1 MVLEIR
7 FGVGGTDSKLFV
19 KNLYDAYCK
28 YAKSLGLSV
37 VPLLEDDGH
46 IVAQVKGKGAGEA
59 FQHEAG
65 KHCVQRI
72 PPTEKGSRKHTS
84 MISVAVL
91 PMKDDVERELDM
103 NEVEIETTG
112 GSGPGGQHQNK
123 TESAVRAKH
132 TPTGITVFI
141 NGRKQHQNKREA
153 LKILATKVVAL
164 QQEKVNTAYDKERK
178 NQLGDGG
185 RSDKVRT
192 YNFLKGRAV
201 DHRLNVKC
209 GNVEAVIDKGRF
221 DLLFKKVKKK

>member
-28 YAKSLGLSV
+28 YARSLSLSV

-46 IVAQVKGKGAGEA
+46 IVARVRGEGAGKA

-65 KHCVQRI
+65 KHVVQRV

-84 MISVAVL
+84 VISVAVL
-91 PMKDDVERELDM
+91 PMKDDVEKELNM
-103 NEVEIETTG
+103 NEVEVETTG
-112 GSGPGGQHQNK
+112 GHGPGGQHQNK

-132 TPTGITVFI
+132 VPTGITVFI
-141 NGRKQHQNKREA
+141 NGRKQHQNRREA
-153 LKILATKVVAL
+153 LRILATKVAEV
-164 QQEKVNTAYDKERK
+164 QQEQVDVAYHKERK
-178 NQLGDGG
+178 SQLGGGG
-185 RSDKVRT
+185 RSAKIRT

-209 GNVEAVIDKGRF
+209 GKVEDIIDKGRF
-221 DLLFKKVKKK
+221 DLLLKKAKD